1 MGPEAVSSPGLLQ
14 TPGAGRWGGREA
26 MRRADGL
33 SHPPAAVARTASGAR
48 PCGPG
53 GAAGALTMTL
63 LHVPVFLVAFS
74 VVCPGDARSSP
85 GGRRH
90 TPRGCWSCE
99 GTGPTPTAKED
110 KEEKGVRGASAE
122 GRARQAVGH
131 CPEPLSAAARGQL
144 GEPVAVCDAS
154 SGFRSMHP
162 SNPKVRD
169 SPSGNAQR

>member
-1 MGPEAVSSPGLLQ
+1 MGGRPCAGRTVSVTLQPPE
-14 TPGAGRWGGREA
+14 PGAFRPDREQRPSLRPRW
-26 MRRADGL
+26 
-33 SHPPAAVARTASGAR
+33 S
-48 PCGPG
+48 
-53 GAAGALTMTL
+53 AGALTVTL

-99 GTGPTPTAKED
+99 GTGPTPTAEED